1 MDFTLA
7 VQPPFSLQ
15 SVLRSHGW
23 IQLAPFA
30 GEDPYQE
37 FNYANQLDSGR
48 TTSWRVQPVEDG
60 LRVTVEGELSGLEE
74 AEIGEKLTW
83 MLGLDRDLS
92 SFYAVASQ
100 EPKLAHVVDKA
111 EGRILRSASF
121 FEDTVKTILTTNTA
135 WSGTKR
141 MALALVDL
149 YGKPLSGE
157 PTQRAFPTPAQLATA
172 DVEALRQ
179 EAKLGYRA
187 PYVSELA
194 RRVDSGELDLEV
206 YKTADLPTADL
217 RKELLAIKGIGAYA
231 AANLLMLLGRTD
243 YIPIDSYALKVVSDE
258 FHDGQ
263 PVKPADVEAAFERFG
278 EWKGMAFW
286 FWHYE

>member
-23 IQLAPFA
+23 IQLAPFV

-48 TTSWRVQPVEDG
+48 TTSWHVQPEEDG

-100 EPKLAHVVDKA
+100 EPKLAHVVDKV
-111 EGRILRSASF
+111 EGRILRSSSF

-135 WSGTKR
+135 
-141 MALALVDL
+141 
-149 YGKPLSGE
+149 
-157 PTQRAFPTPAQLATA
+157 LATL
-172 DVEALRQ
+172 ENERALLNRIPTWPWQ
-179 EAKLGYRA
+179 PESGPSTCRTATWS
-187 PYVSELA
+187 PIA
-194 RRVDSGELDLEV
+194 RSSPSSSA
-206 YKTADLPTADL
+206 T
-217 RKELLAIKGIGAYA
+217 
-231 AANLLMLLGRTD
+231 
-243 YIPIDSYALKVVSDE
+243 S
-258 FHDGQ
+258 
-263 PVKPADVEAAFERFG
+263 
-278 EWKGMAFW
+278 
-286 FWHYE
+286 